1 MAMRVGVIGDG
12 RLGGVLAERV
22 GADGDG
28 AEIVAWSPV
37 KEGAPRAAWAVAA
50 GVPAVESWQDLVA
63 RVDAVVVDLGA
74 ALHWH
79 EREVLAEAVFEAGR
93 SLFVDA
99 PLADFPQVYDRI
111 QAARRRTG
119 ARLWSAR
126 PLRRTLAVTGAVDEL
141 AAAGVG
147 EILAVHASLHLPVGG
162 GGGGSFEQ
170 ATCDLLDAAL
180 ALAGGGLA
188 RVFAEGERGP
198 DGALEALQAV
208 GRTAGG
214 AVVSLEVAQVLP
226 PSLGEGRDLT
236 IEVTG
241 RDGLLRVEPDRS
253 AALVATAAVSR
264 LAWREAVLAQACAAW
279 LGGAD
284 EGPAEAAADQRVI
297 GAMRMIKRSRARG
310 QVETAEAAA
319 GGA

>member
-1 MAMRVGVIGDG
+1 MAMRVGVIGSG

-22 GADGDG
+22 AAGDG
-28 AEIVAWSPV
+28 EGWQIVAWSPV
-37 KEGAPRAAWAVAA
+37 KQGAPPAPWAATA
-50 GVPAVESWQDLVA
+50 GVPLVGTWQELVA
-63 RVDAVVVDLGA
+63 RVDGVVVDLCA

-79 EREVLAEAVFEAGR
+79 EREVLAEAAFEAGR

-126 PLRRTLAVTGAVDEL
+126 PLRRTLAVAGAVQEV
-141 AAAGVG
+141 AGGSVG
-147 EILAVHASLHLPVGG
+147 EILAVHASLHLPIGG
-162 GGGGSFEQ
+162 DGASFEQ

-180 ALAGGGLA
+180 TLAGGGLE

-198 DGALEALQAV
+198 DGAIEAVQAV

-226 PSLGEGRDLT
+226 ASLGEGRDLT

-241 RDGLLRVEPDRS
+241 RDGLVRVEPDRS
-253 AALVATAAVSR
+253 AALVAAAAVSR
-264 LAWREAVLAQACAAW
+264 LAWREAVLAQACAAF

-284 EGPAEAAADQRVI
+284 EGAADAAADRRVI
-297 GAMRMIKRSRARG
+297 GAMRMMKRSRARG
-310 QVETAEAAA
+310 QVEAAQPGAAEA
-319 GGA
+319 